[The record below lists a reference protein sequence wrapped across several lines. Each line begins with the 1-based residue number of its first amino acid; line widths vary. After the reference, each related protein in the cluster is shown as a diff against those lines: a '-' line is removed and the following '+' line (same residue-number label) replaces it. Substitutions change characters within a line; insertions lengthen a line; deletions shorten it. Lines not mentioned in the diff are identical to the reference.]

1 MENLQ
6 GKIVFFLFFICLF
19 FYGYANKE
27 GKDVEL
33 PLLSELN
40 NPKVIGDFV
49 KYVEDNPGKLDSK
62 VIFSYAEKA
71 VAVSDSLG
79 YNKEILR
86 SVYDMS
92 EYVLV
97 QDDWRNTST
106 ILDLVIKRAERNKDK
121 ELKAQCIVRRG
132 SVCLQKDQADSAM
145 VFFQLAEK
153 IIGKGNR
160 KILAN
165 IWLQKA
171 TVFYHNGDY
180 NTSVELQLKAAKYYE
195 EEGLLGNLAIT
206 YGNIAENFSTLEKE
220 KQAIFYTE
228 KAIEINKEN
237 RYLYVLSHNY
247 ASIGTYYKRLDSLE
261 IAKQYYDKSL
271 ELCRELDR
279 PGGIVQNLINIA
291 IYYMLKNEF
300 ELSRQTFEESLQMSE
315 ALNMQYAIMICNTNL
330 AIIDTQEKDYKKAL
344 KHNQTAFDIAHK
356 LNDKNTLYQIHRMQ
370 AYVDSAMGNY
380 EGAYNHYKAFYT
392 LKDSIMGER
401 TQNHI
406 LELEKKY
413 QTEMK
418 EREIIVL
425 SQKDLRKK
433 YIISVL
439 AGILLLLMFFFQL
452 IRRKRDL
459 VIREKQQAL
468 ERNKHLEE
476 TIELKN
482 REVLG
487 LASQFV
493 KIKDSMADTI
503 EKVNRIIENDLNSKV
518 VLVKKVNS
526 LLSKSLQPPDL
537 DAQFNQ
543 KLSEANQDYYNR
555 LLKHCPDLSPAE
567 LKVCALLRS
576 NLSTK
581 EIAQVCNRSTRT
593 IDFTRNNIRKKLNI
607 HPSENLSIYLSN
619 LS

>member
-1 MENLQ
+1 MRNLQ
-6 GKIVFFLFFICLF
+6 GKIVLFLFFICIC

-27 GKDVEL
+27 GKDEEL

-49 KYVEDNPGKLDSK
+49 KYLEDNPGKLDSK

-97 QDDWRNTST
+97 QDNYQDVSE
-106 ILDLVIKRAERNKDK
+106 ILTQVIKRAEQNKDK
-121 ELKAQCIVRRG
+121 ELKAQCIVKRG
-132 SVCLQKDQADSAM
+132 RIYLKKNQPDSAM

-153 IIGKGNR
+153 IVEGNND
-160 KILAN
+160 KIMAS
-165 IWLQKA
+165 IWLSKSS
-171 TVFYHNGDY
+171 VYYYNGNY
-180 NTSVELQLKAAKYYE
+180 NVSVELLLKAAKYYE
-195 EEGLLGNLAIT
+195 EEGPLRSLAIT
-206 YGNIAENFSTLEKE
+206 YGNIAGNFSVLGNFK
-220 KQAIFYTE
+220 
-228 KAIEINKEN
+228 KAILYSKKAIKINKEN

-247 ASIGTYYKRLDSLE
+247 ANIGTYYKRLDSLE

-279 PGGIVQNLINIA
+279 PGGIVQNLNNIA
-291 IYYMLKNEF
+291 NYYRMKNEF
-300 ELSRQTFEESLQMSE
+300 ELSRQTYEESLQISE
-315 ALNMQYAIMICNTNL
+315 EYNMQYAIMINNTSL
-330 AIIDTQEKDYKKAL
+330 ATLYTQEKDYKKAL

-356 LNDKNTLYQIHRMQ
+356 LNDKETLYQIHALQ
-370 AYVDSAMGNY
+370 ADMDSAMGNY
-380 EGAYNHYKAFYT
+380 EGAYNHYKAFYI

-418 EREIIVL
+418 EKEIIVL
-425 SQKDLRKK
+425 SQKDLRQK

-459 VIREKQQAL
+459 DIREKQQAL

-487 LASQFV
+487 VASQFV

-518 VLVKKVNS
+518 VLVKKVNR
-526 LLSKSLQPPDL
+526 LLNKSLQLPDL

-581 EIAQVCNRSTRT
+581 EIAQVCNRSSRT

-607 HPSENLSIYLSN
+607 RPSENLSIYLSN